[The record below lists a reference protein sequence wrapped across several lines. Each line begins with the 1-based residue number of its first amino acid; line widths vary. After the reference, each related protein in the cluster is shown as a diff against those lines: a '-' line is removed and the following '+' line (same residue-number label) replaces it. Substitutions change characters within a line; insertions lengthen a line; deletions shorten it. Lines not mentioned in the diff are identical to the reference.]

1 MADSETQQ
9 QMTSKTPDTKS
20 HQAADLL
27 LEGVSNALA
36 LLGVIGIEDAPNFKK
51 ALETKCKTDI
61 MNYMPPGLTSVAG
74 SAAPLVRCTAKYAI
88 ETHGDWVNKMFLV
101 IGKNARE
108 LIQQQ

>member
-61 MNYMPPGLTSVAG
+61 MNYMPPWPDISCCKCC
-74 SAAPLVRCTAKYAI
+74 AASPV
-88 ETHGDWVNKMFLV
+88 HGKIRNRNTRRL
-101 IGKNARE
+101 GE
-108 LIQQQ
+108 